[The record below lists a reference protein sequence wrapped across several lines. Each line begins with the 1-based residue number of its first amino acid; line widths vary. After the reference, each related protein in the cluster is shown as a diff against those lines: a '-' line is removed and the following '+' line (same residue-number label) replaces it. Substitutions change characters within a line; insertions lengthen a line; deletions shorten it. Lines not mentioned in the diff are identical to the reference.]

1 MPDKA
6 TEQVRRELASER
18 EQLGSAMD
26 DLRNEVDALKR
37 KLPYVA
43 AGAVAAGVLLGVVR
57 RLLRYGTRNVPL
69 SAGVAS
75 ERNA

>member
-57 RLLRYGTRNVPL
+57 RLLR
-69 SAGVAS
+69 
-75 ERNA
+75 

>member
-18 EQLGSAMD
+18 EELGSAMD

-57 RLLRYGTRNVPL
+57 RLLR
-69 SAGVAS
+69 
-75 ERNA
+75 

>member
-6 TEQVRRELASER
+6 SEQVRRELASER

-57 RLLRYGTRNVPL
+57 RLLR
-69 SAGVAS
+69 
-75 ERNA
+75 

>member
-1 MPDKA
+1 MSDKA

-57 RLLRYGTRNVPL
+57 RLLR
-69 SAGVAS
+69 
-75 ERNA
+75 

>member
-6 TEQVRRELASER
+6 SEQVRRELASER

-37 KLPYVA
+37 KLLYVA

-57 RLLRYGTRNVPL
+57 RLLR
-69 SAGVAS
+69 
-75 ERNA
+75 